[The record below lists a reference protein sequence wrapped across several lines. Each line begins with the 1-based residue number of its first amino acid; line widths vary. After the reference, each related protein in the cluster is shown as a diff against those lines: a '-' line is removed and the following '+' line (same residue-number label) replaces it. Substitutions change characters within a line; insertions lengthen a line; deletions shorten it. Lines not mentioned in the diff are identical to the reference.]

1 MIFVPVADFTAVCTS
16 LSGSIACVAP
26 RASFGIRIGSPVFVV
41 VSAADIRRA
50 RPSFGPRRVRAKT
63 MSLSSRRAGL
73 VGGQTRRE
81 RRASARARV
90 GARSPMT
97 AQYRAVFASRP
108 GRDVAPT
115 CRHRFVRASRL
126 ELKMYVKYH
135 VFILRVLFA
144 YFE

>member
-1 MIFVPVADFTAVCTS
+1 
-16 LSGSIACVAP
+16 
-26 RASFGIRIGSPVFVV
+26 VFVV

-115 CRHRFVRASRL
+115 PTDRPTDRPRAASR
-126 ELKMYVKYH
+126 ERS
-135 VFILRVLFA
+135 IDI
-144 YFE
+144 